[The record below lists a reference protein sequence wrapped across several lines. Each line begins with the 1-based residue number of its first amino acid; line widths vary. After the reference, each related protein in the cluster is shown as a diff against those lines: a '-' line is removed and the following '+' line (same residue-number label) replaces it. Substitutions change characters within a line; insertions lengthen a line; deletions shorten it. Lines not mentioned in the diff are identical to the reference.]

1 MDFST
6 INLDAL
12 SPSTRRAWIEI
23 IRWMVILAISR
34 VALHPEGVDR
44 NCSANVFVLSKAPVA
59 LHPEGVDRN
68 DDPDAKLRRFAV
80 ALHPEGVDRNIAQ
93 NWRPRL

>member
-1 MDFST
+1 MYLLYNT
-6 INLDAL
+6 PTGVL
-12 SPSTRRAWIEI
+12 
-23 IRWMVILAISR
+23 

-44 NCSANVFVLSKAPVA
+44 NNMSEAEL
-59 LHPEGVDRN
+59 LGHI
-68 DDPDAKLRRFAV
+68 V

>member
-1 MDFST
+1 M
-6 INLDAL
+6 LL

-23 IRWMVILAISR
+23 SNFVSYCSGYR

-44 NCSANVFVLSKAPVA
+44 NAKPSQNYKGRNLSPSTRRAWIEIAVSPVQVNAQNVA

-68 DDPDAKLRRFAV
+68 KKAASL
-80 ALHPEGVDRNIAQ
+80 Q
-93 NWRPRL
+93 STS